1 MRRPIG
7 IDATSALMFLSA
19 IVRLVQ
25 IIVWPTSGWMGG
37 GSPPTGIHALSIGLM
52 FLEAL
57 VVWFF
62 WRGRYWAQQF
72 VFAMS
77 CVSIVNL
84 LSLGQMWSR
93 SNAHGYWIV
102 ANALLGAFLL
112 WYLGTRAAMA
122 WFCETHA
129 SQDPAELDSLTSLTK
144 S

>member
-1 MRRPIG
+1 MI
-7 IDATSALMFLSA
+7 LSV

-25 IIVWPTSGWMGG
+25 IIVWPTSGWMGH

-62 WRGRYWAQQF
+62 WRGRYWARQF

-77 CVSIVNL
+77 GVSVVNL
-84 LSLGQMWSR
+84 LSLGQMSSR
-93 SNAHGYWIV
+93 SPAYGYWIM

-112 WYLGTRAAMA
+112 WYLGTRAVRA
-122 WFCETHA
+122 WFCETPA
-129 SQDPAELDSLTSLTK
+129 SQDPRNWTTRPL
-144 S
+144 